1 MIVYYLRLFTG
12 TVLLFVLS
20 LFLII
25 TGIKDIKYRK
35 ICNSDIFYIC
45 ITGIILRI
53 YSLKPG
59 VVSIIAGVISISI
72 FLIASVLIVP
82 GSFGGG
88 DIKLLMASSF
98 FLGMNIWN
106 ALAIA
111 VFASF
116 PFVLSI
122 VISDKKVRHF
132 PFGPYICLG
141 IFIQTL
147 FFLYGLT

>member
-1 MIVYYLRLFTG
+1 MTLYFLRLLTG

-20 LFLII
+20 FFLIF
-25 TGIKDIKYRK
+25 TGVKDIKYKK
-35 ICNSDIFYIC
+35 ISDKDILYIC
-45 ITGIILRI
+45 ITGIILRV
-53 YSLKPG
+53 YSLKIDII
-59 VVSIIAGVISISI
+59 SIIGGFITISI
-72 FLIASVLIVP
+72 FLIAAVLIAP

-88 DIKLLMASSF
+88 DIKLLSSASL

-106 ALAIA
+106 VFVIA
-111 VFASF
+111 VFSSF
-116 PFVLSI
+116 PFVVSI
-122 VISDKKVRHF
+122 VITGKRVRHF